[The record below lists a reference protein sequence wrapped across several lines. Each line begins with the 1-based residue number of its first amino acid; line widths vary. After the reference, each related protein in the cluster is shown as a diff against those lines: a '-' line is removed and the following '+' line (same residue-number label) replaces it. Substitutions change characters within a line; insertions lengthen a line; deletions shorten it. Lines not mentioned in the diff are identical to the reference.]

1 MKDKKYIWDQVKK
14 TDPRF
19 TKKVNKGF
27 GEITTIDPMS
37 QIMKMT
43 EVFGPIGEGWN
54 YKVNYNYHGTDNN
67 QTAIVTAEVSVA
79 HKKTAQVKLLN
90 KDGLTEDY
98 WDYYG
103 PVCSVQKLYRKTGAL
118 DDEAPKKAMTDA
130 MTKAFSHLGLSADV
144 FLGMHDNSKYVE
156 NLKKEIAEGVAN
168 KSKLKV
174 VDRNE

>member
-43 EVFGPIGEGWN
+43 EVFGPVGIGWN
-54 YKVNYNYHGTDNN
+54 YTVNYNYHGTDNN

-79 HKKTAQVKLLN
+79 VEKKDLAN
-90 KDGLTEDY
+90 G

>member
-19 TKKVNKGF
+19 TKKINKGF

-43 EVFGPIGEGWN
+43 EVFGPVGQGWN
-54 YKVNYNYHGTDNN
+54 YHVNYEHTNDVIFA
-67 QTAIVTAEVSVA
+67 QVSVA
-79 HKKTAQVKLLN
+79 IEKN
-90 KDGLTEDY
+90 NEGF
-98 WDYYG
+98 WNYYG

>member
-54 YKVNYNYHGTDNN
+54 YKVKYNYHGTDNN

>member
-19 TKKVNKGF
+19 TKKINKGF

-43 EVFGPIGEGWN
+43 EVFGPVGQGWN
-54 YKVNYNYHGTDNN
+54 YHVNYEHTNDVIFA
-67 QTAIVTAEVSVA
+67 QVSVA
-79 HKKTAQVKLLN
+79 IEKN
-90 KDGLTEDY
+90 NEGF
-98 WDYYG
+98 WSYYG

>member
-43 EVFGPIGEGWN
+43 EVFGPVGQGWSYIVD
-54 YKVNYNYHGTDNN
+54 YKYFGTDNN
-67 QTAIVTAEVSVA
+67 QTAIVVAEVEIQ
-79 HKKTAQVKLLN
+79 HRIDQDKGWN
-90 KDGLTEDY
+90 R
-98 WDYYG
+98 YG
-103 PVCSVQKLYRKTGAL
+103 PVSSVQKLYRKTGAL
-118 DDEAPKKAMTDA
+118 DDEAPKKAMRDA

-174 VDRNE
+174 VDRSE